1 MNGDSIAALAVLML
15 FGGPVAAWIIHRS
28 LAHAEYM
35 AMIRNGITPPDP
47 RMSRRAA
54 RGAWGPPPN
63 VTPPPAGVWGAPP
76 QAAPMPPSAAYNDYN
91 AYYAQRQLHR
101 GLVTGFVGLAILIGL
116 TLGLGRGP
124 WMLGGLIPMFVG
136 IAQVITAVLAG
147 AQITLPQGVAAG
159 HTSFGP
165 SPGQAPPSGFGQ
177 TVSGPPPSPPTPDQY
192 GGWRPGSMPG
202 IEKPASPP
210 DQR

>member
-1 MNGDSIAALAVLML
+1 MNGDAIGALAVLML

-28 LAHAEYM
+28 LSHAEYM
-35 AMIRNGITPPDP
+35 AMIRNGVTPPDP
-47 RMSRRAA
+47 RMARRAA
-54 RGAWGPPPN
+54 RGAWSAPPPPSA
-63 VTPPPAGVWGAPP
+63 PPPAGVWGAPP
-76 QAAPMPPSAAYNDYN
+76 PVAPPVAAYNDYN

-147 AQITLPQGVAAG
+147 AQINLPQGVVAG
-159 HTSFGP
+159 HTTFGP
-165 SPGQAPPSGFGQ
+165 QTGEAPPSGFGPPP
-177 TVSGPPPSPPTPDQY
+177 GPPPPPPTPDSY
-192 GGWRPGSMPG
+192 GGWRPGSIPS